1 MKKAGIIT
9 LFGEYNFGNRL
20 QNYAVQEVLKKF
32 NLDVKTIKYLGL
44 YDDVAKSETEMDISR
59 LNKFKK
65 FNENISFADEIIY
78 KELDVRENFHE
89 DFDYF
94 VIGSDQI
101 WNFTFD
107 TIFSDKAFAAFAP
120 KHKKISFS
128 ASFGINH
135 LPKEGTENHI
145 ICKNGVEDM
154 KAISIREDVGKK
166 LVKDLTGREDAE
178 VLLDPTMFLE
188 REDWEKVMKKPDCL
202 KTDKFIV
209 KCFLGDES
217 DKPMQELK
225 RIAKENNCE
234 IIDILDRNSPYY
246 DIGPAEFLYLEK
258 NAFMVATDSFHVCV
272 FSIIFSTPFI
282 VLERKDNILES
293 MHSRIETLLRKFKM
307 EYRMFKDTI
316 TEELLNCD
324 FSHTIPILE
333 KERIRTREFLEAALQ

>member
-1 MKKAGIIT
+1 MKKVGIIT

-44 YDDVAKSETEMDISR
+44 NDDVARSQTEKDISR
-59 LNKFKK
+59 LNKFKE
-65 FNENISFADEIIY
+65 FNKNIVFSDEPIY
-78 KELDVRENFHE
+78 KELDVREDFHN

-128 ASFGINH
+128 ASFGLTR
-135 LPKEGTENHI
+135 LPEEGTEEYN
-145 ICKNGVEDM
+145 ICKKGLEDM
-154 KAISIREDVGKK
+154 KAISIREDAGKK
-166 LVKDLTGREDAE
+166 IIEDLTQREDTT
-178 VLLDPTMFLE
+178 VLLDPTMFLKTE
-188 REDWEKVMKKPDCL
+188 EWEKVMKKPESL

-225 RIAKENNCE
+225 RIAKENDCE
-234 IIDILDRNSPYY
+234 IIDISDVNSPYY
-246 DIGPAEFLYLEK
+246 DMGPAEFLYLEK
-258 NAFMVATDSFHVCV
+258 NAFLVATDSFHVCV
-272 FSIIFSTPFI
+272 FSILFSTPFI
-282 VLERKDNILES
+282 VLERNDSILES

-316 TEELLNCD
+316 TEELLNSD
-324 FSHTIPILE
+324 YSHTIPILE
-333 KERIRTREFLEAALQ
+333 KERIRTSEFLESALQ